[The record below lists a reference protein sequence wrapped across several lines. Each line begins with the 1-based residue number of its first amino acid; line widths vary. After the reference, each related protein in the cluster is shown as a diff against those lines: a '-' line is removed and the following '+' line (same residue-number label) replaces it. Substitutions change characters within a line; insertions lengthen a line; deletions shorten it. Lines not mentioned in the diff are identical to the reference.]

1 MTFHD
6 PTPEDDDPRAGDGTP
21 PRRSGQLPVPLPRS
35 LADRLPTGS
44 AHRTARLLALPA
56 GYLGRSALRTGKR
69 LVGRPTA
76 GLTEQI
82 QRRTAEQLFATLG
95 ELKGGAMK
103 FGQLL
108 SVFEAAL
115 PPELV
120 APYRA
125 ALTRLQDA
133 APALPAVVVRRVLA
147 AELGADWRSS
157 FREFD
162 EQPAAAASI
171 GQVHR
176 AVWRDG
182 RPVAV
187 KIQYPG
193 AREALLGDYARL
205 SRLIRLLSVFSP
217 ALELGPMLAE
227 LRDRITEEL
236 DYRREAASQRA
247 FAEAYRDD
255 PDIHVPDVVTGT
267 AKVLV
272 TDWLPGT
279 PLARLITD
287 GTQDERNAA
296 GLRYIRFLLSG
307 PARARRLHADPH
319 PGNFRVLTDGRLGVL
334 DFGAVKDMPDGFPRL
349 LGTLQRHAHAGDDA
363 AAVRLL
369 RAEGFLTGE
378 DPADLAAVSAF
389 LAPLAVPSATPTY
402 RFTRAWLR
410 EQFEQTAAPDTR
422 RLLRRLNLPPAYVL
436 VNRVVSAGSAV
447 LCQLECE
454 VPYRAEAAR
463 WLPGFVP
470 PNALPAGR
478 T

>member
-1 MTFHD
+1 MTSHD
-6 PTPEDDDPRAGDGTP
+6 LTPADDGAA
-21 PRRSGQLPVPLPRS
+21 PRRPVPLPRS
-35 LADRLPTGS
+35 LAGRLPAGS
-44 AHRTARLLALPA
+44 ARRTARLLALPA
-56 GYLGRSALRTGKR
+56 GHLGRSALRTGRR
-69 LVGRPTA
+69 LLGGPAA
-76 GLTEQI
+76 GLTEEI

-115 PPELV
+115 PPDLV
-120 APYRA
+120 APYRS

-133 APALPAVVVRRVLA
+133 APALPVAVVHRVLA
-147 AELGADWRSS
+147 AELGDSWRAS

-162 EQPAAAASI
+162 DRPAAAASI

-187 KIQYPG
+187 KVQYPG
-193 AREALLGDYARL
+193 AREALLGDYAQL
-205 SRLIRLLSVFSP
+205 SRLIRLFAVFTP

-227 LRDRITEEL
+227 LRERITEEL
-236 DYRREAASQRA
+236 DYEREAAAQRA
-247 FAEAYRDD
+247 FADAYRDD
-255 PDIHVPDVVTGT
+255 PDIHVPDVVAGT

-279 PLARLITD
+279 PLARVIAD
-287 GTQDERNAA
+287 GTQEERDAA
-296 GLRYIRFLLSG
+296 GLRFIRFLLSG
-307 PARARRLHADPH
+307 PARAGRLHADPH
-319 PGNFRVLTDGRLGVL
+319 PGNFRMLPDGRLGVL
-334 DFGAVKDMPDGFPRL
+334 DFGAVKDLPDGFPRL
-349 LGTLQRHAHAGDDA
+349 LGTLQRLAHAGDHA
-363 AAVRLL
+363 AALRLL

-378 DPADLAAVSAF
+378 DPADLAAVAAF
-389 LAPLAVPSATPTY
+389 LTPLALPSATPTY

-410 EQFEQTAAPDTR
+410 EQLDQTTGAANR

-454 VPYRAEAAR
+454 VPYRAEAVR
-463 WLPGFVP
+463 WLPGFAP
-470 PNALPAGR
+470 PHALPAGR
-478 T
+478 A